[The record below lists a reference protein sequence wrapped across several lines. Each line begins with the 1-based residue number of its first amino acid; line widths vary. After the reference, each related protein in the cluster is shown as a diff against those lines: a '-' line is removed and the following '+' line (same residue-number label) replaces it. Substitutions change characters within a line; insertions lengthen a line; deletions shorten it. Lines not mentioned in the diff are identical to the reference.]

1 METTK
6 KNRKGNIRAV
16 RNYVESKYGINAAKL
31 SDEDVTKLAIFFIEV
46 VMLPNLPIIAKA
58 EREELGL

>member
-16 RNYVESKYGINAAKL
+16 RKYVESKYGINAAKL

-46 VMLPNLPIIAKA
+46 VMLPELPIIAKA